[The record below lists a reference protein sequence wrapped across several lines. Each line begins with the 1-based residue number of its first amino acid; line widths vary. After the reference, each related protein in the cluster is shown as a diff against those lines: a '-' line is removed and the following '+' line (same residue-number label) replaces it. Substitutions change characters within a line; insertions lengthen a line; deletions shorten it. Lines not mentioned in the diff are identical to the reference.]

1 MAIYIGLAVV
11 TIIAAFFVN
20 NKTAVQANTVTRQQM
35 CNRILLA
42 GIFALLFL
50 VSACRIYVGNDYMPY
65 LNIFERIH
73 NGQVVSTEIG
83 FNAVVKTVQFF
94 FGTGGSAA
102 LVIFA
107 IFAFGTAY
115 FMLRAMYEQSEWFV
129 WTFFLFMTSG
139 YYFSSMMTVRYY
151 FVLSIALYA
160 VKYAVKKNWLPF
172 LLWIMFAALFHKSV
186 LFVIPVYWLAGRQW
200 KKWHI
205 WLAVGMCVTFL
216 VFGDF
221 YRRIIFYFYPY
232 YENSIFDT
240 GRTSLVNIAKCVCV
254 LVLALL
260 YYKDSVKVDKKIRFY
275 FYLNLGS
282 LILYVFCSFIPEVSR
297 IGYYLNVTNI
307 FLIPS
312 VLKSI
317 PDKRQRWFFNVVVAV
332 AFCLYFAMFLRDAYA
347 EGIRLLPY
355 QSWLFH

>member
-1 MAIYIGLAVV
+1 MALYIGLTVV
-11 TIIAAFFVN
+11 TIAAAFFVN
-20 NKTAVQANTVTRQQM
+20 NQTAVRANAVTRQQM

-42 GIFALLFL
+42 GIFSLLFL

-65 LNIFERIH
+65 LQIFERIH

-83 FNAVVKTVQFF
+83 FNAVVKAVQFF
-94 FGTGGSAA
+94 FGTGISAA
-102 LVIFA
+102 LVIFT
-107 IFAFGTAY
+107 IFAFGTVY
-115 FMLRAMYEQSEWFV
+115 FMLRAMYEQSVCFV

-151 FVLSIALYA
+151 FVLAVVLYA
-160 VKYAVKKNWLPF
+160 MKYAVKKDWLPF
-172 LLWIMFAALFHKSV
+172 VLWILFAALFHKSV

-205 WLAVGMCVTFL
+205 LLAAGVCVTFL

-232 YENSIFDT
+232 YENSVFDT
-240 GRTSLVNIAKCVCV
+240 GSTSLVNIAKCICV
-254 LVLALL
+254 LALTLL
-260 YYKDSVKVDKKIRFY
+260 YYKYTVKADGKIRFY

-282 LILYVFCSFIPEVSR
+282 LILYVFCSFMPEVSR
-297 IGYYLNVTNI
+297 IGYYLNVANI

-312 VLKSI
+312 VLKAI
-317 PDKRQRWFFNVVVAV
+317 PDKKQKRFFSGAVAL